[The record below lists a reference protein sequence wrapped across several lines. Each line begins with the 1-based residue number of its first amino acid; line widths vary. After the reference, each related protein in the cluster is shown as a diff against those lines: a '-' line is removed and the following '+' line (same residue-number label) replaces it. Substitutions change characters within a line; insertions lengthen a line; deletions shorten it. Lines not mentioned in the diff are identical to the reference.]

1 MKMIGNMW
9 VQLLLLVALSS
20 LCAVSSGGSG
30 RPFYIRGRV
39 YCDTCRCGFETNKTT
54 YIPRAKVRIECEDRK
69 TSQLKYSVAGK
80 TDKTGTFIIKVEEDH
95 KDEICYASLVGSPLS
110 NCRTADPGRSRSQVI
125 LTRDNG
131 AISDLHFANSLGF
144 LRDQPLAGC
153 AELVHELLYSDL

>member
-1 MKMIGNMW
+1 MNIIQILA
-9 VQLLLLVALSS
+9 VVALC
-20 LCAVSSGGSG
+20 CACARAAASVNSPR

-54 YIPRAKVRIECEDRK
+54 YIPSAKVKIECEDRK

-95 KDEICYASLVGSPLS
+95 QDEICYASLVRSPWS
-110 NCRTADPGRSRSQVI
+110 YCKNADPGRSQSQVI

-144 LRDQPLAGC
+144 FIDHKLDGC
-153 AELVHELLYSDL
+153 DELVNQLLYSDL